1 MLFNI
6 LGSFYACCF
15 TVFTAESSPAEGK
28 SSVKET
34 STKRRKHAVKSKT
47 QKADC
52 ADTELDKMPS
62 AASSNEKSKHTPA
75 CKLFTL
81 PQSGLYE
88 HFLAKLKCR
97 AYLARM
103 KKQLVKHEGK
113 VQCGKDVICLERKH
127 SAKLLRLLNK
137 IDDADGLKKRK
148 KQTARKLS
156 RLLQDVVQVF

>member
-1 MLFNI
+1 
-6 LGSFYACCF
+6 
-15 TVFTAESSPAEGK
+15 
-28 SSVKET
+28 
-34 STKRRKHAVKSKT
+34 
-47 QKADC
+47 
-52 ADTELDKMPS
+52 
-62 AASSNEKSKHTPA
+62 
-75 CKLFTL
+75 
-81 PQSGLYE
+81 
-88 HFLAKLKCR
+88 
-97 AYLARM
+97 M